1 MARIPLRRRFDDR
14 IGAVGRRLRAALEAL
29 MQVVRSGREGVH
41 GPSRRTLLGGALAG
55 AAGVAATAVLPAGA
69 ARADESGTGRSV
81 FPDEAVIA
89 ASPNRRI
96 SIGVWVERGAIR
108 WAVTQ
113 DGEVA
118 VAPSSA
124 GLLLSDGTLL
134 GTSVRVVGTF
144 RRKSRG
150 SWTPT
155 YGRNAVV
162 PDEYDEVR
170 ASFAAGGGRLG
181 FDVVVRAYDYG
192 TALRYELTDAPN
204 ATVSLAGELTQ
215 FVLPDGAVVF
225 GSRDEDPFL
234 ATPPDAIPVSGGSS
248 SDSGALFDNPV
259 TAVLPGGGL
268 ACICESDRAHYP
280 RMMLSGRSGSALGVH
295 LMQFAGRSGSPP
307 AVTSFDLA
315 TPATTPWRVLV
326 LGASGPELLDHAE
339 LVTTLAAPN
348 QVGDTSWIKPGKAL
362 RVTSL
367 TTQAGLDGV
376 DFAVARGLGY
386 IEFDAGWYGPEGS
399 SSSDPTKPIA
409 ALDLPTVISYANS
422 KGVGVLLY
430 VNRIA
435 LGDPDA
441 LFGLYQRWGVAGL
454 KLGFILDGTQA
465 QTDQVTGFARIAAK
479 YQLLLNQHDDLRP
492 FGQERTFPNWI
503 TLEGVR
509 GNEHFPTATHNVT
522 LPFTRNIPGPM
533 DYTVCVAQS
542 RDQTTDAHQ
551 IARAAVYYQPLEWL
565 YWYDQPSKY
574 ASGNWPELPWLDAVP
589 TVWDES
595 RALAGAI
602 GQYIAIAR
610 RSGDRWY
617 LGAMTNEQGRVLEI
631 PLDFLGD
638 GTWTATIYADGA
650 PNDAPHGT
658 PIIVST
664 RTVTAADTLSM
675 LLAPSG
681 GQAATFHRP

>member
-1 MARIPLRRRFDDR
+1 
-14 IGAVGRRLRAALEAL
+14 
-29 MQVVRSGREGVH
+29 MQE
-41 GPSRRTLLGGALAG
+41 GPSGQERVQGLSRRALLGGALAG
-55 AAGVAATAVLPAGA
+55 AAGVAATAVLPAGV
-69 ARADESGTGRSV
+69 ARAAEATTGRPV
-81 FPDEAVIA
+81 FPDHAEIA
-89 ASPNRRI
+89 TSPNRRI
-96 SIGVWVERGAIR
+96 KIGLWVERRAVR

-118 VAPSSA
+118 IAPSNA
-124 GLLLSDGTLL
+124 GLLLADGTSL
-134 GTSVRVVGTF
+134 GTEVRVVGAS

-150 SWTPT
+150 SWSPT

-162 PDEYDEVR
+162 SDEYHEVR
-170 ASFAAGGGRLG
+170 VSFAAAGQQVG

-192 TALRYELTDAPN
+192 TALRYELTGAGT

-215 FVLPDGAVVF
+215 FVLPDGVIVY

-234 ATPPDAIPVSGGSS
+234 ATPPDAIPESGGSS

-259 TAVLPGGGL
+259 TAVLPSGGL
-268 ACICESDRAHYP
+268 ACICESDRTHYP

-307 AVTSFDLA
+307 AATTFDLL
-315 TPATTPWRVLV
+315 TPATTPWRVVV
-326 LGASGPELLDHAE
+326 LGATGAELIDHAD
-339 LVTTLAAPN
+339 LVTTLAPPN
-348 QVGDTSWIKPGKAL
+348 EIGDTSWIKPGKAV

-367 TTQAGLDGV
+367 TTQAGLDAV
-376 DFAVARGLGY
+376 DFAVARGLDY

-409 ALDLPTVISYANS
+409 ALDLPTVISYAKG

-435 LGDPDA
+435 LGDPDG
-441 LFGLYQRWGVAGL
+441 LFALYQRWGVAGL

-465 QTDQVTGFARIAAK
+465 QTDQVIGFARTAAK

-503 TLEGVR
+503 SLEGVR

-522 LPFTRNIPGPM
+522 LPFTRNVPGPM
-533 DYTVCVAQS
+533 DYTVCIAQS

-551 IARAAVYYQPLEWL
+551 IAMAAVYYQPLEWL
-565 YWYDQPSKY
+565 YWYDQPTKY

-589 TVWDES
+589 TVWDQS
-595 RALAGAI
+595 RTLAGVI
-602 GQYIAIAR
+602 GQHIVIAR
-610 RSGDRWY
+610 RKGDSWY

-638 GTWTATIYADGA
+638 GSWTATIYADGT

-658 PIIVST
+658 PIVVST
-664 RTVTAADTLSM
+664 RPVTATDTLSM

-681 GQAATFHRP
+681 GQAVAFHRS